1 MNALWGLLPFFLA
14 LLGLVPPLFLK
25 GKERLSLLNHFPSE
39 TLREEP
45 RKVRAIFLILS
56 TLALFLFLIVP
67 LILLGETSEGGT
79 RSFLLLF
86 VFLEALYASGYLGI
100 SVYHP
105 SENRLHFASLGALSI
120 SGSLLSLVQGLYVLA
135 GRDFSSSFE
144 GCIAGASFLFLF
156 AILPLL
162 PLLDPRLRSWSK
174 LEAEAAPDGSHAF
187 VRPKRILLAIVER
200 ILPFLHL
207 LSELLFILLLAFL

>member
-1 MNALWGLLPFFLA
+1 MSALWGLLPFSLA
-14 LLGLVPPLFLK
+14 LVGLVAPLFLK
-25 GKERLSLLNHFPSE
+25 GKEGLSLLNHFPSE

-45 RKVRAIFLILS
+45 RRARAAFLVVS
-56 TLALFLFLIVP
+56 TLGLLLFLLVP
-67 LILLGETSEGGT
+67 SLLLSETSEGGT

-86 VFLEALYASGYLGI
+86 VFLEALYSSGFLGI

-105 SENRLHFASLGALSI
+105 SENRLHFASLGILSI
-120 SGSLLSLVQGLYVLA
+120 SGSLLPLVQGLYVLA

-144 GCIAGASFLFLF
+144 GSIAGASFLFLF
-156 AILPLL
+156 ALLPLL
-162 PLLDPRLRSWSK
+162 PLLDPRLRAWSK

-187 VRPKRILLAIVER
+187 VRPKVILLALLER

-207 LSELLFILLLAFL
+207 LSELLFILLLALL

>member
-67 LILLGETSEGGT
+67 SILLGETSEGGT

-105 SENRLHFASLGALSI
+105 SENRLHFASLGAD
-120 SGSLLSLVQGLYVLA
+120 QACNDLA
-135 GRDFSSSFE
+135 
-144 GCIAGASFLFLF
+144 
-156 AILPLL
+156 
-162 PLLDPRLRSWSK
+162 
-174 LEAEAAPDGSHAF
+174 AF
-187 VRPKRILLAIVER
+187 VLNVDATFLIHRPADQPGLVGQTNAVGRK
-200 ILPFLHL
+200 LHGL
-207 LSELLFILLLAFL
+207 GSDLVFGQFRNHVVALGF